1 MKNISPISNG
11 TRMRSDHNTFA
22 TVITSFNSG
31 VNLSGEEIWTAPADG
46 AEVKSGDQWL
56 LVTHVN
62 GTPLTT
68 PNGWTAIIHKG
79 QTISNRLADTDPDP
93 GPTPDPGSI
102 VEIIDSVITYKAFDG
117 SIRTQRMV
125 PE

>member
-22 TVITSFNSG
+22 NVITSFNSG

-46 AEVKSGDQWL
+46 SEVKEGDQWL
-56 LVTHVN
+56 LVTHVD
-62 GTPLTT
+62 GTILTT
-68 PNGWTAIIHKG
+68 PGWTAIIHKG

-93 GPTPDPGSI
+93 DPTPDPGSI

-117 SIRTQRMV
+117 SIRTQRMI